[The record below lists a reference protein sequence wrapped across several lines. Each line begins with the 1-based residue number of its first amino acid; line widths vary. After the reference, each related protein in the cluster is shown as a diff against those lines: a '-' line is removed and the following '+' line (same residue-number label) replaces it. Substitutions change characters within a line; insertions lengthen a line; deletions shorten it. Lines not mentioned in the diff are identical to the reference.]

1 MNFHSSEKQIFKFFG
16 FTKIRNDSKCTRR
29 SWNELMQPT
38 TSNSHSGSILPY
50 HVHNQAGFD
59 NLFINGKCFIYFIY
73 FEVEFHFLSIYK
85 SSR

>member
-1 MNFHSSEKQIFKFFG
+1 MNFHSSEKQVFKFFG
-16 FTKIRNDSKCTRR
+16 FTKIRNDSKCNRR

-59 NLFINGKCFIYFIY
+59 NLLTENALFTWTFR
-73 FEVEFHFLSIYK
+73 S
-85 SSR
+85 